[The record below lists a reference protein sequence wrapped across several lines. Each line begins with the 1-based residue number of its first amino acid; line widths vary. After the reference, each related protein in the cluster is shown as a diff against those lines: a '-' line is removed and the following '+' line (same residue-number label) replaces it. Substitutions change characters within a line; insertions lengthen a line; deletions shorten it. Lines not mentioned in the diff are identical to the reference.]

1 MRNVP
6 GAPVP
11 GRCGSRGLASP
22 GSRYR
27 IPVYS
32 TETAPLALLF
42 PGQGSQAVGMGQ
54 SLLDG
59 SAAARATF
67 DEAEAVLGFALRRL
81 CLEGPAADLADTHN
95 TQPALL
101 TVSVAVLRETAARMG
116 GSLPLPTAFAGHSM
130 GEYSALVAAGALT
143 FADGLRLV
151 RERGRL
157 MREAGLRN
165 PGRMAAVLGMD
176 ADNLAAL
183 CREVAND
190 CGEIVQIANDN
201 SPSQQVVSGTA
212 AAVAQVERLA
222 PDRGARRVVPLDV
235 SIAAHCP
242 LMASAAEGMARVVA
256 DVGIRK
262 PVAPVVL
269 NTTAAPSRDPA
280 DIRREL
286 VDQMTGGVLWR
297 ASVQRIA
304 ELGVAAMAEMG
315 SGNVLAGL
323 NRRIVRRTPTVSLQT
338 MEDIESWCAARE
350 D

>member
-1 MRNVP
+1 MYT
-6 GAPVP
+6 A
-11 GRCGSRGLASP
+11 
-22 GSRYR
+22 
-27 IPVYS
+27 
-32 TETAPLALLF
+32 ETAPLALLF

-59 SAAARATF
+59 SAVARAVF
-67 DEAEAVLGFALRRL
+67 GEAEDVLGFELTRM
-81 CLEGPAADLADTHN
+81 CLEGPAEELADTYN

-101 TVSVAVLRETAARMG
+101 TVSMAVLRATAARMG
-116 GSLPLPTAFAGHSM
+116 DRLPLPTAFAGHSM

-143 FADGLRLV
+143 FVDGLRLV

-176 ADNLAAL
+176 ADDLAAL
-183 CREVAND
+183 CLEITED

-201 SPSQQVVSGTA
+201 NPAQQVVSGTV
-212 AAVAQVERLA
+212 AAVAQVEKRA

-242 LMASAAEGMARVVA
+242 LMASAAEGMARAVA
-256 DVGIRK
+256 AVEIRE
-262 PVAPVVL
+262 PVAAVVL
-269 NTTAAPSRDPA
+269 NTTAEPSRDPA

-304 ELGVAAMAEMG
+304 DLGVTAMAELG
-315 SGNVLAGL
+315 SGNVLSGL
-323 NRRIVRRTPTVSLQT
+323 NRRIVRRMPTPSLQT
-338 MEDIESWCAARE
+338 MADIESWCAARE
-350 D
+350 S

>member
-1 MRNVP
+1 MYT
-6 GAPVP
+6 A
-11 GRCGSRGLASP
+11 
-22 GSRYR
+22 
-27 IPVYS
+27 
-32 TETAPLALLF
+32 ETAPLALLF

-59 SAAARATF
+59 SAVARAVF
-67 DEAEAVLGFALRRL
+67 GEAEDILGFELTRMCR
-81 CLEGPAADLADTHN
+81 EGPAEELADTYN

-101 TVSVAVLRETAARMG
+101 TVSMAVLKATAARMG
-116 GSLPLPTAFAGHSM
+116 DRLPLPTAFAGHSM

-176 ADNLAAL
+176 ADDLAAL
-183 CREVAND
+183 CLDVTED
-190 CGEIVQIANDN
+190 CGESVQIANDN
-201 SPSQQVVSGTA
+201 NPAQQVVSGTV
-212 AAVAQVERLA
+212 AAVAQVEKRA

-242 LMASAAEGMARVVA
+242 LMASAAEGMARAVA
-256 DVGIRK
+256 AVEMRE
-262 PVAPVVL
+262 PVAAVVL
-269 NTTAAPSRDPA
+269 NTTAEPSRDPA
-280 DIRREL
+280 AIRREL

-304 ELGVAAMAEMG
+304 ALGVTAMAELG
-315 SGNVLAGL
+315 SGNVLSGL
-323 NRRIVRRTPTVSLQT
+323 NRRIVRRMPTPSLQT
-338 MEDIESWCAARE
+338 MDDIESWCAARE
-350 D
+350 G

>member
-1 MRNVP
+1 M
-6 GAPVP
+6 
-11 GRCGSRGLASP
+11 
-22 GSRYR
+22 
-27 IPVYS
+27 
-32 TETAPLALLF
+32 
-42 PGQGSQAVGMGQ
+42 GMGQ

-59 SAAARATF
+59 SAVARAVF
-67 DEAEAVLGFALRRL
+67 GEAEDILGLELTRM
-81 CLEGPAADLADTHN
+81 CLEGPAEELADTYN

-101 TVSVAVLRETAARMG
+101 TVSSAVLRETAARMG
-116 GSLPLPTAFAGHSM
+116 DRLPLPTAFAGHSM

-176 ADNLAAL
+176 ADDLAAL
-183 CREVAND
+183 CLEVTED

-201 SPSQQVVSGTA
+201 SPAQQVVSGTV
-212 AAVAQVERLA
+212 AAVAQVEKRA

-242 LMASAAEGMARVVA
+242 LMASAAEGMARAVA
-256 DVGIRK
+256 AVGMRE

-269 NTTAAPSRDPA
+269 NTTAEPSRDPA
-280 DIRREL
+280 AIRREL
-286 VDQMTGGVLWR
+286 VAQMTGGVLWR

-304 ELGVAAMAEMG
+304 DLGVTAMAELG

-323 NRRIVRRTPTVSLQT
+323 NRRIVRRMPTHPLQT
-338 MEDIESWCAARE
+338 MADIESWCAARE
-350 D
+350 G